1 MRAGPRHGAGT
12 MQQHETAT
20 VTVPEGHEVEI
31 YRATAEPRLTRSR
44 GGVWIANLGL
54 GSDEAIQELRA
65 LMLAV
70 EGALERM
77 GRAPVLLASR
87 AERLSDLFAPAEP
100 AVAQSPGAVLWIVD
114 RGSLAGWI
122 EHPALRE
129 ELLRRWAGLGGGQ
142 EAPLR
147 QWVYFLDGTWS
158 GARLLAPLLAEI
170 GVEAR
175 TADEEGAVLVEVRRP
190 EGTILS
196 AAMGAPCSPAPA
208 KADAEEE
215 PQAPARAPR
224 LGRFL
229 LEAAQARSNEAW
241 RALCEE
247 LLRRDA
253 PLVVMASEDGA
264 VTPRAWPG
272 VGLAMPVYPDL
283 RSVEQAA
290 EDLGMAPGSVGLA
303 AMPPRD
309 LFAWAAGLDTA
320 LALNVYRDPSTP
332 LHVFVTAEEA
342 RALAEGEIPERGA
355 EA

>member
-1 MRAGPRHGAGT
+1 MS
-12 MQQHETAT
+12 QHETAT
-20 VTVPEGHEVEI
+20 VTVPEGHEVQI

-70 EGALERM
+70 EGALERV
-77 GRAPVLLASR
+77 GHAPVLVASR
-87 AERLSDLFAPAEP
+87 AERLSDLFAPADP

-129 ELLRRWAGLGGGQ
+129 ELFRRWAGIGGGQ

-158 GARLLAPLLAEI
+158 GVRQLAPLLAGI
-170 GVEAR
+170 GIEAW

-196 AAMGAPCSPAPA
+196 APMGAPCSLTPAEG
-208 KADAEEE
+208 DAEEE
-215 PQAPARAPR
+215 PQALPRAPR
-224 LGRFL
+224 LCRL
-229 LEAAQARSNEAW
+229 LLDMADARSGEAW

-253 PLVVMASEDGA
+253 PLLVMASADGA
-264 VTPRAWPG
+264 VKPRAWPG
-272 VGLAMPVYPDL
+272 VGMAMPVYPDL
-283 RSVEQAA
+283 RSIEQAA
-290 EDLGMAPGSVGLA
+290 EDLGIAPGSVGFA

-309 LFAWAAGLDTA
+309 LFAWAAGLDAA

-332 LHVFVTAEEA
+332 LYVFMTAEEA
-342 RALAEGEIPERGA
+342 RALSEGEIPDRGA